1 VLHSGTIPVSS
12 DGLVFAA
19 ATTLLDGVCPER
31 FPSDRDCI
39 PAMAAKDSQILKLAG
54 GMALGAT
61 ALMVASGTL
70 KKSLKESARRAASS
84 PFEYHLAVHCSEI
97 PSGAVWQ
104 LVKLPKTAKVQ
115 DLHEATVVALGKSQF
130 PEDMEKFGFYPV
142 QRKTVDGVC
151 VKLGDRLLEVGSLDL
166 LLSALQPEHLQVIQ
180 LIFAREAP
188 FPSDVPEG
196 PKAFPMCGIC
206 LPVMGT
212 SYQNNGP
219 YPIPEYNF
227 ARNVFPPRG
236 EYPYGSTVRSHAGQK
251 QSVGGFGASVLHED
265 AQYTET
271 MTADA
276 SIIQELVSRAADFP
290 KLWNRD
296 VEVGLQDFTANGL
309 FTSSEQSED
318 WKTGHSLLPRGF
330 NQIKVKSFAPQIL
343 AKTRAF
349 VGEWSKFEAGQLVE
363 DVNEWLTAM
372 TADAVVSCSMG
383 MDMQNVERL
392 GSKQTPH
399 KFVETF
405 RFGLGV
411 SIGSITA
418 QTEYGLKRFLPFFD
432 AEGQLQKRY
441 QASKKEMQRQ
451 VENLV
456 EATRRGELGDNS
468 IIATML
474 NDSGADGKH
483 VRFGALYGH
492 IVNLMIAGHETT
504 AATLGFT
511 LQLLAEH
518 PVYEERALEE
528 VRQVLQG
535 RAEPSVDDV
544 PKLQFVEQ
552 CFREAL
558 RLYSPVTSITRD
570 VAYDTLLGGHRVYQ
584 GERINLVTRA
594 LHTNPDYWGG
604 EFGDPLSFN
613 PARFSPEAVR
623 QRHPNAYHPWGFAS
637 RACIGSQFALF
648 EAKTF
653 LASMLIHFRLEGI
666 PGYTMVASCEAG
678 GASPSPENLA
688 FRVFPRPG
696 GPLWCDGIMRPLRAA
711 ASYEATAESMQD
723 DARVPGFGLAADRWL
738 STGKGRLVAA
748 AAGSQHKTLCCPA
761 RFRPSTALRSC
772 GVLLPLAGADESD
785 LRDGKGPGAPDS
797 GLPGSEH
804 CRLRHGRR
812 RRAQTGLPTL
822 APLHWSHTQD
832 RVAGVALP
840 PHAGCE
846 MAVLCV
852 LRLAGLLKCADR
864 VSGADCTAGGQDFQR
879 HVRRQPHPAPERPR
893 NVDVSFAHP
902 RTDACCFLVPVF
914 EHPRPG
920 SSFGA
925 EGDSLGHGGALDGL
939 RHRHVRM

>member
-1 VLHSGTIPVSS
+1 LGGRPTSYNSSGSHCLTKALSVENRCEVLCQFGI
-12 DGLVFAA
+12 
-19 ATTLLDGVCPER
+19 
-31 FPSDRDCI
+31 
-39 PAMAAKDSQILKLAG
+39 AAKPGSFGVLVSEVTLAGPEPGAFVAENSQMLKLAG

-70 KKSLKESARRAASS
+70 KKSLKESARRAASC

-104 LVKLPKTAKVQ
+104 LVKLPKTAKVP
-115 DLHEATVVALGKSQF
+115 DLHQATLVALGKSQL

-142 QRKTVDGVC
+142 QRKTADGAC

-166 LLSALQPEHLQVIQ
+166 LLSALPPEHLQVIQ
-180 LIFAREAP
+180 LIFAKGP
-188 FPSDVPEG
+188 PSPAEVPEG
-196 PKAFPMCGIC
+196 PKAFPMCGVC
-206 LPVMGT
+206 LPVLGT
-212 SYQNNGP
+212 GYQNNGP
-219 YPIPEYNF
+219 SPILEYNF
-227 ARNVFPPRG
+227 AQNVFPPSG
-236 EYPYGSTVRSHAGQK
+236 EYPYGSTVRSHTGQK
-251 QSVGGFGASVLHED
+251 QTVGGFGASVLHED

-276 SIIQELVSRAADFP
+276 SIVQEMVSRTADFP

-392 GSKQTPH
+392 GAKQAPH

-432 AEGQLQKRY
+432 AEGKLQQRY

-511 LQLLAEH
+511 LQLLAEN

-584 GERINLVTRA
+584 GERINLVTRG
-594 LHTNPDYWGG
+594 LHTNPEYWGG

-613 PARFSPEAVR
+613 PDRFSPEAVR
-623 QRHPNAYHPWGFAS
+623 QRHPNAYHPWGFAT

-653 LASMLIHFRLEGI
+653 LASMLLHFRLEGI
-666 PGYTMVASCEAG
+666 PGYKMVASCEG
-678 GASPSPENLA
+678 GSAAPSPENLA
-688 FRVFPRPG
+688 FHVFPRPG
-696 GPLWCDGIMRPLRAA
+696 GPLWCDGIMLPLRLSAPHQA
-711 ASYEATAESMQD
+711 DAESMQD
-723 DARVPGFGLAADRWL
+723 DA
-738 STGKGRLVAA
+738 
-748 AAGSQHKTLCCPA
+748 
-761 RFRPSTALRSC
+761 
-772 GVLLPLAGADESD
+772 SD
-785 LRDGKGPGAPDS
+785 S
-797 GLPGSEH
+797 
-804 CRLRHGRR
+804 
-812 RRAQTGLPTL
+812 
-822 APLHWSHTQD
+822 
-832 RVAGVALP
+832 
-840 PHAGCE
+840 
-846 MAVLCV
+846 
-852 LRLAGLLKCADR
+852 
-864 VSGADCTAGGQDFQR
+864 
-879 HVRRQPHPAPERPR
+879 
-893 NVDVSFAHP
+893 
-902 RTDACCFLVPVF
+902 
-914 EHPRPG
+914 
-920 SSFGA
+920 
-925 EGDSLGHGGALDGL
+925 
-939 RHRHVRM
+939 

>member
-1 VLHSGTIPVSS
+1 
-12 DGLVFAA
+12 
-19 ATTLLDGVCPER
+19 
-31 FPSDRDCI
+31 
-39 PAMAAKDSQILKLAG
+39 MAAKDSQILKLAG

-84 PFEYHLAVHCSEI
+84 PFEHHLAVHCSEI

-227 ARNVFPPRG
+227 ARNVFPPSG

-723 DARVPGFGLAADRWL
+723 DASDSSRL
-738 STGKGRLVAA
+738 S
-748 AAGSQHKTLCCPA
+748 
-761 RFRPSTALRSC
+761 
-772 GVLLPLAGADESD
+772 
-785 LRDGKGPGAPDS
+785 
-797 GLPGSEH
+797 
-804 CRLRHGRR
+804 
-812 RRAQTGLPTL
+812 
-822 APLHWSHTQD
+822 
-832 RVAGVALP
+832 
-840 PHAGCE
+840 
-846 MAVLCV
+846 
-852 LRLAGLLKCADR
+852 
-864 VSGADCTAGGQDFQR
+864 
-879 HVRRQPHPAPERPR
+879 
-893 NVDVSFAHP
+893 
-902 RTDACCFLVPVF
+902 
-914 EHPRPG
+914 
-920 SSFGA
+920 
-925 EGDSLGHGGALDGL
+925 
-939 RHRHVRM
+939 